1 MEDLTYRFTSEMVI
15 WTPKK
20 GAAWHFIPVPKDDA
34 DHMRFFAAHLV
45 RGFKSLKVN
54 VTIGETSLR
63 TSVFPST
70 DRGTY
75 ILPIKKLVRD
85 REGLAAGDDVEVK
98 LNVVE

>member
-1 MEDLTYRFTSEMVI
+1 
-15 WTPKK
+15 
-20 GAAWHFIPVPKDDA
+20 
-34 DHMRFFAAHLV
+34 
-45 RGFKSLKVN
+45 
-54 VTIGETSLR
+54 
-63 TSVFPST
+63 VFPST

>member
-54 VTIGETSLR
+54 VTIGETSWR
-63 TSVFPST
+63 TSVFTST

-85 REGLAAGDDVEVK
+85 REGLAAGYYVEVK